1 MFFYWANTNQ
11 VSRITTDS
19 TPLKFVCT
27 RNLTSVDSL
36 TFSRPIR
43 NAVSYIRFLG
53 AVSKISRIC
62 KIVGVFVH
70 CLFPSPSPPSFRLR
84 VSFRAA
90 VTFTLRTTKK
100 KKKKKKKIYIYI
112 YIYIYIHSKNRQLRS
127 LPATILTK
135 LQRKT
140 KQIDKNMMRDLH
152 DVKTFHIFRQV
163 NGIRR
168 KETILLFF
176 VRKLRIF

>member
-19 TPLKFVCT
+19 TRLKFVCT

-62 KIVGVFVH
+62 KIAGVFVH

-100 KKKKKKKIYIYI
+100 KKYI

-152 DVKTFHIFRQV
+152 DVKTFHIFKQV

>member
-11 VSRITTDS
+11 VSRIPTDS

-36 TFSRPIR
+36 TFSWPIR

-70 CLFPSPSPPSFRLR
+70 CLLPSPSPPSFRLR

-100 KKKKKKKIYIYI
+100 KKKKYIYI
-112 YIYIYIHSKNRQLRS
+112 YIYIYTLQEP
-127 LPATILTK
+127 PATKPTSNNINQTSK
-135 LQRKT
+135 ENKT
-140 KQIDKNMMRDLH
+140 NWQKHDARPARCKNVSHFQASER
-152 DVKTFHIFRQV
+152 
-163 NGIRR
+163 N
-168 KETILLFF
+168 
-176 VRKLRIF
+176 

>member
-100 KKKKKKKIYIYI
+100 KKIYIYI
-112 YIYIYIHSKNRQLRS
+112 YIYTLQEP
-127 LPATILTK
+127 PATKPTSNNINQTSK
-135 LQRKT
+135 ENKT
-140 KQIDKNMMRDLH
+140 NWQKHDARPARCKNVSHFQASER
-152 DVKTFHIFRQV
+152 
-163 NGIRR
+163 N
-168 KETILLFF
+168 
-176 VRKLRIF
+176 

>member
-100 KKKKKKKIYIYI
+100 KK

-152 DVKTFHIFRQV
+152 DEKRFTFSGKWTELGVKKQSCFSLWG
-163 NGIRR
+163 N
-168 KETILLFF
+168 
-176 VRKLRIF
+176 

>member
-70 CLFPSPSPPSFRLR
+70 CLFLERSTEYVLPRIQVF
-84 VSFRAA
+84 
-90 VTFTLRTTKK
+90 
-100 KKKKKKKIYIYI
+100 IYIYI

>member
-100 KKKKKKKIYIYI
+100 KKKKKI

-135 LQRKT
+135 LQRKI

-152 DVKTFHIFRQV
+152 GVKTFHIFRQV

>member
-100 KKKKKKKIYIYI
+100 KI

-152 DVKTFHIFRQV
+152 DVKTFHIFKQV

>member
-1 MFFYWANTNQ
+1 MFFYWANSNQ

-70 CLFPSPSPPSFRLR
+70 CLLPSPSPPSFRLR

-100 KKKKKKKIYIYI
+100 KK
-112 YIYIYIHSKNRQLRS
+112 NTLQEP
-127 LPATILTK
+127 PATKPTNNNINQTLK
-135 LQRKT
+135 ENKT
-140 KQIDKNMMRDLH
+140 NWQKHDARPARCKKRFTFSGNWTELGVKKQSCFSLWRN
-152 DVKTFHIFRQV
+152 
-163 NGIRR
+163 
-168 KETILLFF
+168 
-176 VRKLRIF
+176 

>member
-100 KKKKKKKIYIYI
+100 KK

-152 DVKTFHIFRQV
+152 DVKTFHIFKQV

>member
-70 CLFPSPSPPSFRLR
+70 CLLPSPSPPSFRLR

-100 KKKKKKKIYIYI
+100 KK
-112 YIYIYIHSKNRQLRS
+112 NTLQEP
-127 LPATILTK
+127 PATKPTNNNINQTLK
-135 LQRKT
+135 ENKT
-140 KQIDKNMMRDLH
+140 NWQKHDARPARCKKRFTFSGKWTELGVKKQSCFSLWRN
-152 DVKTFHIFRQV
+152 
-163 NGIRR
+163 
-168 KETILLFF
+168 
-176 VRKLRIF
+176 

>member
-70 CLFPSPSPPSFRLR
+70 CLLPSPSPPSFRLR

-100 KKKKKKKIYIYI
+100 KKK

-152 DVKTFHIFRQV
+152 DVKTFHIFKQV